1 MSELSLSFKALWQ
14 APLGW
19 LGVSF
24 LCGLCLMGLFQQIP
38 SSYHRPLRNA
48 RWIIIPYLG
57 MVTGGISPR
66 LLGLTGINW
75 SASFGFGLVLIGSV
89 LVVIIIVR
97 SVMAFSLAAAPT
109 TALPATPVHLAQPTT
124 HNYLHNSY
132 TTGLPIAFLTSGAE
146 EFHLAFLRSASWELL
161 LAWPLFTVQANYW
174 AAWIAL
180 VLALPEALHYQT
192 TVTQRLCKGALLV
205 TTTVLFIF
213 TRNLWLSWL
222 LHLLG
227 WTLLAPAAGRDNPA

>member
-1 MSELSLSFKALWQ
+1 MSELPLSFKALWQ

-24 LCGLCLMGLFQQIP
+24 LCGLCLMALFQQMP

-57 MVTGGISPR
+57 LLTGGISPR

-89 LVVIIIVR
+89 LVIIIIVR
-97 SVMAFSLAAAPT
+97 SMMAFSLASVPT
-109 TALPATPVHLAQPTT
+109 SASAATPASFAQRG
-124 HNYLHNSY
+124 SY
-132 TTGLPIAFLTSGAE
+132 TPRFPLAFLTIGAE

-161 LAWPLFTVQANYW
+161 LAWPLFPVQANYW

-227 WTLLAPAAGRDNPA
+227 WTLLAPAAGQDNYT

>member
-1 MSELSLSFKALWQ
+1 MSELSLSSKTLWQ

-19 LGVSF
+19 LGVSLF
-24 LCGLCLMGLFQQIP
+24 CGVCLLLLFPQIP
-38 SSYHRPLRNA
+38 PSYRRSLRNA
-48 RWIIIPYLG
+48 RWLIIPYLG

-75 SASFGFGLVLIGSV
+75 FASFGFGLVLIGSV
-89 LVVIIIVR
+89 LVVLILVR
-97 SVMAFSLAAAPT
+97 SVMAFSFSATPAAPFDT
-109 TALPATPVHLAQPTT
+109 TPHPPDPPAAPGALPRAYATPF
-124 HNYLHNSY
+124 
-132 TTGLPIAFLTSGAE
+132 PIAFFDIGAE
-146 EFHLAFLRSASWELL
+146 EFHLAFLRSACWELL
-161 LAWPLFTVQANYW
+161 LAWPLSSIQALYW

-180 VLALPEALHYQT
+180 ALALPEALHHPT
-192 TVTQRLCKGALLV
+192 MAQRLGKGALLV

-227 WTLLAPAAGRDNPA
+227 WMLLTPLSGRDNAL